1 MLIGVLV
8 AVAFIILLERRVLGY
23 IQIRKGP
30 NKVGLS
36 GVIQSI
42 SDAIKLFVKEFLV
55 LTSSNYFVYL
65 VCPLVSLFITL
76 LAWRVIFTGRNI
88 IHFSYG
94 LIFFFCCTVV
104 RVYTLIGRGWS
115 SNSSYAL
122 LGSLR
127 GVAQSVSYE
136 VRMLLIILRLVF
148 LTGRYHL
155 MNYQFR
161 QLSVFHGFIILLV
174 VILLLVSFIAETNR
188 SPFDFAEGESEL
200 VSGFNVEYGSGGF
213 ALLFLAEYS
222 RIIFLG
228 IISVFLILSFRHLF
242 LMILVGVSL
251 SFSIIWVRGSFPS
264 YRYDSLII
272 LAWKIYLPL
281 SLGFLIFYMVL
292 GGV

>member
-1 MLIGVLV
+1 
-8 AVAFIILLERRVLGY
+8 
-23 IQIRKGP
+23 
-30 NKVGLS
+30 
-36 GVIQSI
+36 
-42 SDAIKLFVKEFLV
+42 
-55 LTSSNYFVYL
+55 
-65 VCPLVSLFITL
+65 
-76 LAWRVIFTGRNI
+76 
-88 IHFSYG
+88 
-94 LIFFFCCTVV
+94 
-104 RVYTLIGRGWS
+104 LIGRGWS

-228 IISVFLILSFRHLF
+228 IISVFLILSFRNLF

-251 SFSIIWVRGSFPS
+251 SFSII
-264 YRYDSLII
+264 
-272 LAWKIYLPL
+272 
-281 SLGFLIFYMVL
+281 
-292 GGV
+292 